1 MGEITELQKSI
12 LEFVTWCIQDHG
24 YPPSIREIG
33 RHFRIGAAS
42 SVAYHLKMLEKKGH
56 LKRQGAV
63 SRGIT
68 VTADP
73 FRLPI
78 LGSVAAGSGT
88 IAQEDIEGH
97 LSLGEEVSRGADFIL
112 QVRGD
117 SMEGAGI
124 LQGDLIQIKKTRSAR
139 EGDVVVAIVD
149 NEEGVVKRLA
159 KRRGA
164 WQLHSENPKYS
175 PITEDFQ
182 VVGKVV
188 GLIRS
193 YAR

>member
-1 MGEITELQKSI
+1 MGDITGLQRNI
-12 LEFVTWCIQDHG
+12 LEFVSWCIQDHG

-33 RHFRIGAAS
+33 RHFRIGSAS
-42 SVAYHLKMLEKKGH
+42 SVAYHLKMLEQKGH
-56 LKRQGAV
+56 LKRKGAV

-68 VTADP
+68 VTVDP

-97 LSLGEEVSRGADFIL
+97 LSLGEEASRGADFIL
-112 QVRGD
+112 KVRGD

-124 LQGDLIQIKKTRSAR
+124 LEGDMVQIKKTQNAR
-139 EGDVVVAIVD
+139 EGDVVVAIVEE
-149 NEEGVVKRLA
+149 EEGVVKRLA
-159 KRRGA
+159 KHRGA
-164 WQLHSENPKYS
+164 WQLRSENPKYS
-175 PITEDFQ
+175 PITEGFQ

-193 YAR
+193 YSR